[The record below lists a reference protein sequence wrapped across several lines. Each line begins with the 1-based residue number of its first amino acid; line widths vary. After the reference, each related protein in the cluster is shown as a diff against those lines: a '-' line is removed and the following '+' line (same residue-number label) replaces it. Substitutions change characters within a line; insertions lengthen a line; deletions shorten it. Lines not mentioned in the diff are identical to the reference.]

1 MKSLTLA
8 LLAAVSLS
16 GQDPREIVRHSTER
30 DWTDFESRKDYLYQ
44 QRQEFREYTKDG
56 TLGARRSEAREI
68 VIVAALPA
76 ADRPR

>member
-16 GQDPREIVRHSTER
+16 GQDPQEIVRHSTER

-44 QRQEFREYTKDG
+44 QRREFANIPRM
-56 TLGARRSEAREI
+56 
-68 VIVAALPA
+68 ALSAPA
-76 ADRPR
+76 AVRPRKS